1 MRRPM
6 GFLPVL
12 AAIFLL
18 SAIGVSAGRLTIE
31 QVHDAWQGWPS
42 PVSIT
47 ADSLGFQPGR
57 FDFVVAIDGAA
68 DGLIAVDPGQMVED
82 CSWEYFNYR
91 VIPDTS
97 AAYDLANGTQLIAI
111 TGVASPS
118 GPVQACYGP
127 DDPMELATIR
137 LWNSHYRDFECN
149 FVPIR
154 FFWRDCQDNTV
165 TNAAGD
171 TAHVA
176 NWLIDLVDDSAHTL
190 AIPFPGF
197 GLPDDTCQVP
207 GLETSRDLVYF
218 NGGIDFVCADSVW
231 SGAGD
236 INLNGRA
243 FEMADIVLF
252 ADFFMYGLDVFT
264 INPPA
269 QIAATDVNADGIVLS
284 IPDLIFMLRLISGD
298 NIVNPKPSPSAA
310 RATMSLENQSDG
322 TVLSITSHAPIGAAY
337 FRLVTNDGSSIAA
350 DPMVS
355 DLACGKIGDTTT
367 VLLTDFSSL
376 NVLDAGSHELVRLDR
391 NDITI
396 ADIEVYDTEGRRI
409 QTDVA
414 GTRPEQFELF
424 QNYPNPFNPETNI
437 SFRLHDRARWT
448 LTILNTLG
456 QTVKTFEGTDAG
468 AVDVI
473 WHGDNTAGGSV
484 SSGVYYYR
492 LETQG
497 QTATRPMVLL
507 R

>member
-1 MRRPM
+1 MRRPL
-6 GFLPVL
+6 GLL
-12 AAIFLL
+12 LISIAIFLL
-18 SAIGVSAGRLTIE
+18 TASGASAGRLTIE
-31 QVHDAWQGWPS
+31 TVHNAWQGWPS

-82 CSWEYFNYR
+82 CAWEYFNYR

-111 TGVASPS
+111 TGVASS
-118 GPVQACYGP
+118 GGPVPACYGP

-137 LWNSHYRDFECN
+137 LWNSHYADFECN

-154 FFWRDCQDNTV
+154 LFWRDCQDNIL

-171 TAHVA
+171 TAHMA
-176 NWLIDLVDDSAHTL
+176 DWLIDLVDDSAHTL

-207 GLETSRDLVYF
+207 GIATTRDLVYY
-218 NGGIDFVCADSVW
+218 NGGVDFVCTDSVGT
-231 SGAGD
+231 GAGD

-243 FEMADIVLF
+243 FEIADLVLF
-252 ADFFMYGLDVFT
+252 ADYFLYGIGVFT
-264 INPPA
+264 INVPA
-269 QIAATDVNADGIVLS
+269 QVAATDVNADGIVLS
-284 IPDLIFMLRLISGD
+284 IPDLIFMLRLISAD
-298 NIVNPKPSPSAA
+298 HIVNPKPSPSAA
-310 RATMSLENQSDG
+310 HATFSVRREADGPVLTLESDA
-322 TVLSITSHAPIGAAY
+322 SIGAAY
-337 FRLVTNDGSSIAA
+337 LKLVSRDRTSIATEPIVA
-350 DPMVS
+350 D
-355 DLACGKIGDTTT
+355 LGCGRIGDTTT
-367 VLLTDFSSL
+367 VLLTDFRSL
-376 NVLDAGSHELVRLDR
+376 NIMSAGNHDLLRLDR
-391 NDITI
+391 DNITL
-396 ADIEVYDTEGRRI
+396 ADVEVYDSRGQRI
-409 QTDVA
+409 QTDVSGA
-414 GTRPEQFELF
+414 RPEQFELN

-437 SFRLHDRARWT
+437 SFRLQERSRWT

-473 WHGDNTAGGSV
+473 WHGDNAAGTSV

-492 LETQG
+492 LEAQG
-497 QTATRPMVLL
+497 QSKTKPMVLL